1 MLHLPGWTAVH
12 TSSRRNSACC
22 VRIEP
27 SLCICDDQA
36 GMQLVSNIAP
46 RITTARSCGGQRR
59 SRLPHI
65 RRGVVVAHSAY
76 RLPSSADRALL
87 QPSEVLREPPPS
99 APHPPT
105 RSPPDRAAPSSLG
118 CRRCRYSLPR
128 HTYSLPS
135 SSPPSQ
141 TVSAP
146 PPSAPPHPRHAFV
159 AGSYRSTEPRMPSLS
174 LYPPKQHRPCRRNT
188 LIFFLSKNIF

>member
-46 RITTARSCGGQRR
+46 RIITARSCGGQRR

-87 QPSEVLREPPPS
+87 QPSEV
-99 APHPPT
+99 A
-105 RSPPDRAAPSSLG
+105 RAAAIGATSS
-118 CRRCRYSLPR
+118 
-128 HTYSLPS
+128 
-135 SSPPSQ
+135 
-141 TVSAP
+141 
-146 PPSAPPHPRHAFV
+146 HAFS
-159 AGSYRSTEPRMPSLS
+159 AGSCRSIELRVPSLS
-174 LYPPKQHRPCRRNT
+174 LQPPTTYIQLAVELPAIPNCVRAAAIGATASPPRVRRGI
-188 LIFFLSKNIF
+188 LPLH

>member
-46 RITTARSCGGQRR
+46 RIITARSCGGQRR

-141 TVSAP
+141 TLCVRAAAIGATASP
-146 PPSAPPHPRHAFV
+146 PRV
-159 AGSYRSTEPRMPSLS
+159 
-174 LYPPKQHRPCRRNT
+174 RRGI
-188 LIFFLSKNIF
+188 LPLH